1 MKIKQLWKDFW
12 FKPKHERSSR
22 DICYGR
28 TYTIQYKFR
37 TQRLVNII
45 MFIIITILIFKI
57 I

>member
-1 MKIKQLWKDFW
+1 MNIKELWKEFW
-12 FKPKHERSSR
+12 FKPKHDRSSR

-45 MFIIITILIFKI
+45 MFIIIAILILI
-57 I
+57 NI